1 MSTTQKPTDTNKETP
16 LKSDIQLNKLL
27 LRKEELKPLYKSSL
41 ARRDRILPVGLL
53 VVILMPIYTLMLS
66 QIGGGNIAEL
76 VSRSLGFQITVFQIL
91 AALFTISLLLMFI
104 MWLPLRSSSRN
115 IEKEL
120 ASIDNEIEEI
130 YQLSSNLRLTFFQK
144 QFLHLSSKS
153 GRINWIDKERREQ
166 SEKLRLSVGNILS
179 RLEEL
184 QVSSKAVKVQPGEV
198 LPDWDDAQFALTQW
212 DELLNDE
219 ERELQGER
227 NWKMMSIGIAF
238 AYLILLF
245 LAIPLFRDE
254 NKTYDVFGI
263 PFSIIVWGGLG
274 SFAAI
279 LYKFYKSPRRVNFE
293 IEFRWLIARPIIG
306 TIMGALAYLALVSG
320 SLIFNVTT
328 SETTPAVD
336 LQKSGQLAQ
345 FWIVAFLAGFSDKF
359 YEKIIELLVG
369 KFGTG
374 KENDSESYVEKTES
388 KVEITREKTENS

>member
-1 MSTTQKPTDTNKETP
+1 M
-16 LKSDIQLNKLL
+16 
-27 LRKEELKPLYKSSL
+27 RKEELKPLYKSSL